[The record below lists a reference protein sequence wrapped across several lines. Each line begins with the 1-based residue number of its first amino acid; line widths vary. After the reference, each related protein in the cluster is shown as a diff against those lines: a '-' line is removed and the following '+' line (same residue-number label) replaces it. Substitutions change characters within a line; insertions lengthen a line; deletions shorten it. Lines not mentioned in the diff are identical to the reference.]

1 MCVGDHPSRGN
12 GLFRPD
18 AFHGI
23 RRCHPP
29 ALDDDGK
36 ENDCADDAESQ
47 GEYPP
52 MNGGVCCK
60 LLQPL
65 PTDAVANGG
74 LL

>member
-1 MCVGDHPSRGN
+1 MCGGDHPSRGD

-29 ALDDDGK
+29 ALDDDGE

-47 GEYPP
+47 G
-52 MNGGVCCK
+52 NIHK
-60 LLQPL
+60 
-65 PTDAVANGG
+65 
-74 LL
+74 